1 MKDVISTIEELQAL
15 VRKHRNSGLNEL
27 TTRTMFIDKLLGS
40 LGWDVADPAE
50 VELEYTTIDG
60 KAVDYAL
67 KIDSKP
73 VIFVEAKALDNQL
86 TDVKAI
92 TQVVGY
98 AANGG
103 VNWCVLTNGVNYKV
117 YSSRETAEARKKLLF
132 EISIDPDHKDG
143 NRAGQI
149 ASSVGR
155 LARDRV
161 GLLDQLG
168 EEIFTTAKVRE
179 ALDRL
184 VIEQDSALV
193 NAIRRTLDDSNIA
206 PAQIRAALTRIRGI
220 PVLPAVQPVIPPTK
234 GAGKREV
241 AVASRGQD
249 IGEHSHVAGK
259 PAEVIDV
266 YRGLDRMCLEIAP
279 TQVSRRHLIKHIA
292 WIVGKTTFCSAHL
305 LQSGLKVWL
314 NIEPSDIPA
323 GTSFARDVSKVGHW
337 GVGKVELHIASPST
351 LRSAQPLIALAF
363 QKCASKIAQP

>member
-15 VRKHRNSGLNEL
+15 VRKHRNGGLNEL

-67 KIDSKP
+67 KIDNKP

-103 VNWCVLTNGVNYKV
+103 VNWCVLTNGMNYKV
-117 YSSRETAEARKKLLF
+117 YSSREPAEARKKLLF
-132 EISIDPDHKDG
+132 EISIDPDNKDG
-143 NRAGQI
+143 NRAMQMA
-149 ASSVGR
+149 ASIGR
-155 LARDRV
+155 LARERA

-168 EEIFTTAKVRE
+168 DEIFTTAKVRQ

-206 PAQIRAALTRIRGI
+206 PAQIRAALTRIWGI
-220 PVLPAVQPVIPPTK
+220 PAPPVVPPKIDATK
-234 GAGKREV
+234 GSGKREPV
-241 AVASRGQD
+241 PDRRGQD
-249 IGEHSHVAGK
+249 IGEHSHVDGK

-279 TQVSRRHLIKHIA
+279 TQVSRRHLIKHVA

-323 GTSFARDVSKVGHW
+323 GTSFARDVSKIGHW
-337 GVGKVELHIASPST
+337 GVGKVELQIDSSIA
-351 LRSAQPLIALAF
+351 LQDVQFLVALAF
-363 QKCASKIAQP
+363 HKCANKIM

>member
-67 KIDSKP
+67 KIDNKP

-117 YSSRETAEARKKLLF
+117 YSSREPAEAPQKLLF
-132 EISIDPDHKDG
+132 EISIDLENRDG
-143 NRAGQI
+143 NTVAHM
-149 ASSVGR
+149 AASVGR
-155 LARDRV
+155 LARDRA

-168 EEIFTTAKVRE
+168 EEIFTTAKVRK
-179 ALDRL
+179 ALDR
-184 VIEQDSALV
+184 IITEQDSALV
-193 NAIRRTLDDSNIA
+193 KAIRRVLADGSVSSS
-206 PAQIRAALTRIRGI
+206 QVKAALARIWSK
-220 PVLPAVQPVIPPTK
+220 PTEESLPPRNGNRDEADPSK
-234 GAGKREV
+234 
-241 AVASRGQD
+241 RGQD
-249 IGEHSHVAGK
+249 TGEQAHLKGK
-259 PAEVIDV
+259 PAEVEEL
-266 YRGLDRMCLEIAP
+266 YRSLDKMCHDLGP
-279 TQVSRRHLIKHIA
+279 VQVKRRHLIKHIA
-292 WIVGKTTFCSAHL
+292 WIVGKTTFCSTHL

-314 NIEPSDIPA
+314 NIEPSEIPS
-323 GTSFARDVSKVGHW
+323 GSNFARDVSKVGHW
-337 GVGKVELHIASPST
+337 GVGKVELLIDSPST
-351 LRSAQPLIALAF
+351 LLDAQRLIGLAY
-363 QKCASKIAQP
+363 QKCASKGA